1 MIDVQIHCAG
11 GSCSELDSD
20 CRLRDR
26 YSLAC
31 SLPSGT
37 RMTGIGRD
45 GEAEREK
52 GTGGGEKRQQAG
64 NGEMGSGSKW
74 ALKRCAPMRFRVSE

>member
-1 MIDVQIHCAG
+1 
-11 GSCSELDSD
+11 
-20 CRLRDR
+20 
-26 YSLAC
+26 
-31 SLPSGT
+31 
-37 RMTGIGRD
+37 MTGIGRD